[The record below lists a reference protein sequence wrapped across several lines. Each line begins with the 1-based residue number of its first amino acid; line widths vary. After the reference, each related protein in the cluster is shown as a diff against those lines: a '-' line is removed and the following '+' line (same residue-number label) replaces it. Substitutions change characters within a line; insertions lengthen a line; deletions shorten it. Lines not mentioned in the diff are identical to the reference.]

1 MPNKKFLRRN
11 TGSLSRLGK
20 LRKKLQKWR
29 RPKGRDNKMR
39 LKEKGR
45 PAVVSVGYKKDSNIR
60 GKIENKIPKRI
71 SNIKDLENT
80 HKHDVIIVDK
90 IGKKKKIEIAKIAK
104 EKELKI
110 LNFNF
115 DKHKE
120 KKKWNLI

>member
-45 PAVVSVGYKKDSNIR
+45 PVVVSIGYKKSSKIR
-60 GKIENKIPKRI
+60 NKVDNKIPKRI
-71 SNIKDLENT
+71 SNINDLKNT

-90 IGKKKKIEIAKIAK
+90 MGKKKKIEIAKIAK
-104 EKELKI
+104 EKDLKI

-115 DKHKE
+115 NKSTE
-120 KKKWNLI
+120 KKK